1 MSEDLEVLKRALD
14 RERASRKAVEQ
25 LLEEKSRELYDAH
38 QELKQHLEQLVAE
51 RTHELELAR
60 DHALEASRAKSQF
73 LAKMSHE
80 LRTPLNAILGYSEM
94 LEEDA
99 RADGRARDSDDLRKI
114 QIAGKHLLALINDVL
129 DLSKIEAGQIAAYIE
144 DVDLGALVDE
154 VCSTVRP
161 IVEKNGNRLIVS
173 VAPDLGHGDID
184 VTKVRQTLFNLLSNA
199 AKFTDKGEVELS
211 AFRTPTGVEFAV
223 RDTGIGLTAEQIGN
237 IFLPFRQADA
247 ATARKYGGT
256 GLGLA
261 ISQRFAQLLG
271 GDIIVESELGKG
283 STFRLVLPAKSVKP
297 SPLEPESVAAPPSG
311 ARGTVLVI
319 DDDATSRELL
329 GRHITAEG
337 FGVVHARD
345 GREGIELA
353 RSLRPFM
360 ITLDV
365 MMPQVDGWGVLA
377 ALRADAELS
386 EIPVVIVTVLG
397 DRALALGMGASDH
410 ISKPVERERLAA
422 ILARYADASAT
433 ILVVDDDPDARDLMA
448 RAARDAGCRPVLVS
462 SAREAQQ
469 ALETTHPGLIL
480 LDLMMPDMD
489 GFELI
494 DWLRGDDRFVEVPV
508 VVITA
513 KELSPEDHER
523 LGGAAAFVLDKPS
536 TSHRELSKFLRN
548 VAKQTR
554 ITEIAL
560 ESAEA

>member
-1 MSEDLEVLKRALD
+1 MSDSIEVLKRALE

-25 LLEEKSRELYDAH
+25 LLEAKSRELYDAH
-38 QELKQHLEQLVAE
+38 QTLKEQLERQVVE

-60 DHALEASRAKSQF
+60 DHAIEASRAKSQF

-99 RADGRARDSDDLRKI
+99 RAEGRTRDSDDLRKI

-161 IVEKNGNRLIVS
+161 IVEKNGNKLLVR
-173 VAPDLGHGDID
+173 VATDLGHGDID

-199 AKFTDKGEVELS
+199 AKFTEKGEVELS
-211 AFRTPTGVEFAV
+211 ALRTSDGVEFAV
-223 RDTGIGLTAEQIGN
+223 RDTGIGLTPEQIGN

-247 ATARKYGGT
+247 ATSRKYGGT

-271 GDIIVESELGKG
+271 GDIVVESELGKG
-283 STFRLVLPAKSVKP
+283 STFRLVLPAKSLKP
-297 SPLEPESVAAPPSG
+297 AALEPESSSVPASG
-311 ARGTVLVI
+311 GRGTVLVI

-345 GREGIELA
+345 GKEGVELA
-353 RSLRPFM
+353 RTLRPFL

-365 MMPQVDGWGVLA
+365 MMPQIDGWSVLA
-377 ALRADAELS
+377 ALRADPELC

-422 ILARYADASAT
+422 MLARYADASAT

-448 RAARDAGCRPVLVS
+448 RAAREAGCRPVLVS
-462 SAREAQQ
+462 SAREAQA
-469 ALETTHPGLIL
+469 ALQTTQPGLIL

-494 DWLRGDDRFVEVPV
+494 DWLRANDRFVEVPV

-513 KELSPEDHER
+513 KELSPDDHER